1 MAATQQTGLFGKLPA
16 HGDFVMRN
24 LPSGFVN
31 AWDEWLQHY
40 IAGSR
45 EQLGQ
50 DWLNIYLTSP
60 IWRFAFSPGVIDS
73 AGWAGIMLPSVD
85 RVGRYYPLS
94 AITRLPENTNPL
106 EFITLQTNWFA
117 EVEELCLQA
126 LNGEMSID
134 DLSAQIN
141 SLDLMV
147 HSSYAHNRLLGE
159 ANTAALQIDME
170 YEEQLPL
177 SVYPYLFNSVLQ
189 GGFASYGVW
198 TSSGS
203 ERVQPCLFLT
213 QSLPPISG
221 LTAMLDGQWQH
232 WGWQQ
237 PCRLKEFKAV
247 EELHE

>member
-1 MAATQQTGLFGKLPA
+1 MAAAQQTGLFGKLPA
-16 HGDFVMRN
+16 HGDFVMRD

-45 EQLGQ
+45 EQLGE

-60 IWRFAFSPGVIDS
+60 IWRFAFSAGVID
-73 AGWAGIMLPSVD
+73 AAAWAGIMLPSVD

-94 AITRLPENTNPL
+94 AVTRLSAEANPL

-117 EVEELCLQA
+117 EIEEFCLQA
-126 LNGEMSID
+126 LNGEMTID
-134 DLSAQIN
+134 DLSARIN
-141 SLDLMV
+141 SVDLMI
-147 HSSYAHNRLLGE
+147 HSSYKQTRP
-159 ANTAALQIDME
+159 TAASHTTLQIDME

-177 SVYPYLFNSVLQ
+177 SVYPYLFNTVLQ
-189 GGFASYGVW
+189 GSLASYGVW
-198 TSSGS
+198 TTSGS

-213 QSLPPISG
+213 QSMPPISA
-221 LTAMLDGQWQH
+221 LPAMLDGQWQQ

-237 PCRLKEFKAV
+237 PCSLNEFKAV
-247 EELHE
+247 ETLHE